1 MAADGS
7 SAWSPVLP
15 LGLAART
22 QQVALD
28 VAGRLRA
35 RDRVG
40 LAIAAAPGQTAFPL
54 AVHWQAPTLA
64 QGDAGLAVVCAY
76 LDACAPEGE
85 WDRAGHEY
93 LASAGAA
100 AEVPPNLPAGMHS
113 GLAGL
118 AFAAWSLSRGGTR
131 YRRLLMSID
140 TRLRPRIA
148 GQAQGLIRADGDGMS
163 VGEFDVISG
172 CAGVGAYLLSRR
184 ENPSAAAELE
194 AVLRAIV
201 ALAGGAG
208 PRPRW
213 WTPAHLLFDEETA
226 AMYPHGNLNCGL
238 AHGIPGPLALM
249 ALAFAGGIRVPG
261 IEEAA
266 DRLGVWLITNRAD
279 DTWGVN
285 WPYSVPLT
293 PEGLPDRS
301 ARAYG
306 PSRTAWCYGAPGVAR
321 ALWLAGLAFAR
332 RAWRELALE
341 AMQAVYRRPEAAR
354 YIDSP
359 TFCHGVAGLLQITLR
374 FAHETRLPVFTDA
387 AADLT
392 EWLMSAFEP
401 DSVLGYRN
409 WEPGGTRVDQPGLL
423 DGAPGVLL
431 TLLAASSAVE
441 PAWDRVFLLS

>member
-1 MAADGS
+1 MGAEDLPTWAP
-7 SAWSPVLP
+7 ALSPD
-15 LGLAART
+15 LAARAL
-22 QQVALD
+22 QVSLD
-28 VAGRLRA
+28 VAGRLR
-35 RDRVG
+35 DRECVG

-54 AVHWQAPTLA
+54 AVNWQAPTLA
-64 QGDAGLAVVCAY
+64 QGDAGLALVCSY
-76 LDACAPEGE
+76 LDACLPEGE
-85 WDRAGHEY
+85 WDRPGHNY

-100 AEVPPNLPAGMHS
+100 AELLPNPQAGMYS
-113 GLAGL
+113 GLTGL

-131 YRRLLMSID
+131 YRRLLTSID
-140 TRLRPRIA
+140 TLLLPRAA
-148 GQAQGLIRADGDGMS
+148 GQAQGLTRADGDGMS
-163 VGEFDVISG
+163 VSEFDVISG

-184 ENPSAAAELE
+184 DDPGAAAALE

-201 ALAGGAG
+201 AIARGAR

-238 AHGIPGPLALM
+238 AHGIPGPLALLS
-249 ALAFAGGIRVPG
+249 LAFARGIRVTG

-266 DRLGVWLITNRAD
+266 ERLAVWLVTNRAD
-279 DTWGVN
+279 DAWGVN

-293 PEGLPDRS
+293 REGRPDRR
-301 ARAYG
+301 AKAYG

-321 ALWLAGLAFAR
+321 ALWLAGVAFDR
-332 RAWRELALE
+332 PAWRELALE
-341 AMQAVYRRPEAAR
+341 AMQAVYRRPVAAR

-374 FAHETRLPVFTDA
+374 FAHDTRLPTFTEA
-387 AADLT
+387 AVDLT
-392 EWLMSAFEP
+392 EWLLSAFEP
-401 DSVLGYRN
+401 NSVLGYRN
-409 WEPGGTRVDQPGLL
+409 WEPGGTRVDHPGLL

-441 PAWDRVFLLS
+441 PTWDRMFLIS